1 MQPIC
6 CNSNLK
12 STLEAAGKRPERVR
26 FEAMQRLF
34 DEFASHRQVR
44 IKDGDQAGFCKYIKG
59 MDHEGRRL
67 CSVQYVNDE
76 GGALLLYMGLT
87 RDRWVPW
94 FSTLV
99 VTTSP
104 ALHLDNVEEL
114 KVWPSCIHLDD
125 FPSISEVAETMEMK
139 EK

>member
-1 MQPIC
+1 
-6 CNSNLK
+6 
-12 STLEAAGKRPERVR
+12 
-26 FEAMQRLF
+26 MQRLF

-59 MDHEGRRL
+59 MDLEGRRL

-94 FSTLV
+94 SSTLV

-104 ALHLDNVEEL
+104 ALHLDNVKEL
-114 KVWPSCIHLDD
+114 KVWPSSIHLDD